1 MFRFENTYYLYG
13 LLLVPIIW
21 ILRLFYLRWRKQ
33 ALNKGID
40 AEILK
45 HLAPMISNAKGW
57 LKLSVYTIALICL
70 VLAIANPQFGSKTE
84 EVKRKG
90 VDVMIALDISNSMQ
104 AEDLY
109 PTRLE
114 RAKRSIQELLT
125 LLRSDRIGIVVFAG
139 EAFVQLPIT
148 TDYSAA
154 RLFLESIEPDLISTQ
169 GTDIGNAIELCMNSF
184 DYESPTSKNIIL
196 ISDGENHE
204 EQAIEAAEAAGEQDV
219 IVHTIGMGSENGAPI
234 PLFYQ
239 GKKVGF
245 RKNKEGNTIVTALNA
260 DMLKQIAQTTNGVF
274 VRASNSDSGM
284 RSIFQEIES
293 LEKVEIGSKV
303 YTDFEDRFQY
313 LLLPAILLFIIELI
327 IPNTKSIWW
336 EKMFDSQTEK

>member
-1 MFRFENTYYLYG
+1 MFRFENTHLLY
-13 LLLVPIIW
+13 LLVALPIIW
-21 ILRLFYLRWRKQ
+21 LLRILYMQWRKK
-33 ALNKGID
+33 ALSRGID
-40 AEILK
+40 QRLLQE
-45 HLAPMISNAKGW
+45 LAPMMSKGKGW
-57 LKLSVYTIALICL
+57 IKLTVFSLALIALIF
-70 VLAIANPQFGSKTE
+70 AIANPQFGSKTE

-90 VDVMIALDISNSMQ
+90 VDIMIALDISNSMQ

-125 LLRSDRIGIVVFAG
+125 QLKGDRLGIVVFAG

-154 RLFLESIEPDLISTQ
+154 KLFLESIEPDLISTQ
-169 GTDIGNAIELCMNSF
+169 GTDIGNAINLCLKSF
-184 DYESPTSKNIIL
+184 DFDTPTSKNIIL

-204 EQAIEAAEAAGEQDV
+204 EAAMEAAETAAENG
-219 IVHTIGMGSENGAPI
+219 VHIHSIGMGSEQGSPI

-245 RKNKEGNTIVTALNA
+245 RKNRDGNTVVSALNA
-260 DMLKQIAQTTNGVF
+260 QMLTQLAAKTDGIF
-274 VRASNSDSGM
+274 VRATNSDSGM
-284 RSIFQEIES
+284 KAIFNEIEGM
-293 LEKVEIGSKV
+293 EKVELGSKV

-313 LLLPAILLFIIELI
+313 LLLPALILLIIELI
-327 IPNTKSIWW
+327 IPNTKTIWW
-336 EKMFDSQTEK
+336 EKLFDSRTEN

>member
-1 MFRFENTYYLYG
+1 MFRFENTYYLYF
-13 LLLVPIIW
+13 LLLIPAIW
-21 ILRLFYLRWRKQ
+21 ILRIFYLNWRNK
-33 ALNKGID
+33 ALNRGLD
-40 AEILK
+40 QDMLK
-45 HLAPMISNAKGW
+45 HLAPMLSVAKGW
-57 LKLSVYTIALICL
+57 LKLSVYTLALICL
-70 VLAIANPQFGSKTE
+70 ILAIANPQFGSKTE

-125 LLRSDRIGIVVFAG
+125 FLKSDRIGIVVFAG

-184 DYESPTSKNIIL
+184 DFDSPTSKNIIL

-204 EQAIEAAEAAGEQDV
+204 EQAIEAAEAAAEQEV
-219 IVHTIGMGSENGAPI
+219 MVHTIGMGSENGAPI

-260 DMLKQIAQTTNGVF
+260 DMLQQIAQTTNGLF

-284 RSIFQEIES
+284 RSIFQEMEG
-293 LEKVEIGSKV
+293 LEKVEIGSKI
-303 YTDFEDRFQY
+303 YTDYEDRFQY
-313 LLLPAILLFIIELI
+313 LLLPAILLLIIELI

-336 EKMFDSQTEK
+336 EKLFDSQTEK

>member
-1 MFRFENTYYLYG
+1 MFRFENTYYLYF
-13 LLLVPIIW
+13 LLLIPAIWLLRII
-21 ILRLFYLRWRKQ
+21 YMQWRKK
-33 ALNKGID
+33 ALSRGID
-40 AEILK
+40 QSLLMQ
-45 HLAPMISNAKGW
+45 LAPLMSNAKGW
-57 LKLSVYTIALICL
+57 IKLTVYTIALACL
-70 VLAIANPQFGSKTE
+70 IFAIANPQFGSKTE

-109 PTRLE
+109 PTRLD

-125 LLRSDRIGIVVFAG
+125 YLKSDRIGIVVFAG

-154 RLFLESIEPDLISTQ
+154 RLFLESIEPDLITTQ
-169 GTDIGNAIELCMNSF
+169 GTDIGNAINLCMNSF
-184 DYESPTSKNIIL
+184 DFDTPTSKNIIL

-204 EQAIEAAEAAGEQDV
+204 EQAMEAAELAAEKEV
-219 IVHTIGMGSENGAPI
+219 MINTIGMGSENGAPI

-245 RKNKEGNTIVTALNA
+245 RKNKEGNTIVTALDA
-260 DMLKQIAQTTNGVF
+260 TMLQKIAEKTNGIF
-274 VRASNSDSGM
+274 VRATNSDSGM
-284 RSIFQEIES
+284 RSIFKEMDG

-313 LLLPAILLFIIELI
+313 LLLPALLLFIIELI

-336 EKMFDSQTEK
+336 EKLFDSH

>member
-1 MFRFENTYYLYG
+1 MFRFENTYYLYF
-13 LLLVPIIW
+13 LLLIPAMW
-21 ILRLFYLRWRKQ
+21 LLRIFYMQWRKK
-33 ALNKGID
+33 ALSRGID
-40 AEILK
+40 QSLLK
-45 HLAPMISNAKGW
+45 QLAPLMSNAKGW
-57 LKLSVYTIALICL
+57 IKLAVYTLALACL
-70 VLAIANPQFGSKTE
+70 IFAIANPQFGSKTE

-109 PTRLE
+109 PTRLD

-125 LLRSDRIGIVVFAG
+125 YLKSDRIGIVVFAG

-154 RLFLESIEPDLISTQ
+154 RLFLESIEPDLITTQ
-169 GTDIGNAIELCMNSF
+169 GTDIGNAINLCMNSF
-184 DYESPTSKNIIL
+184 DFDTPTSKNIIL

-204 EQAIEAAEAAGEQDV
+204 EQAMEAAELAAEKEV
-219 IVHTIGMGSENGAPI
+219 MINTIGMGSENGAPI

-245 RKNKEGNTIVTALNA
+245 RKNKEGNTIVTALDA
-260 DMLKQIAQTTNGVF
+260 TMLQQIAEKTDGIF
-274 VRASNSDSGM
+274 VRATNSDSGM
-284 RSIFQEIES
+284 RSIFKEMDG
-293 LEKVEIGSKV
+293 LDKVEIGSKV

-313 LLLPAILLFIIELI
+313 LLLPALLLFIIELI

-336 EKMFDSQTEK
+336 EKLFDSH